1 MNPETIQKL
10 YALLEQ
16 IPITSTNRA
25 QVRKIKELLDNQ
37 KFEEAITELQYLKS
51 GLTYDDEDEK
61 DDEEESE
68 DKVEKETKEEEEDDT
83 DTMAYPKELMDEELE
98 ETYISLLLNDPK

>member
-25 QVRKIKELLDNQ
+25 QVRKIKELLDNAQ
-37 KFEEAITELQYLKS
+37 FEEAITELQNLKS
-51 GLTYDDEDEK
+51 GLTYDEEENE
-61 DDEEESE
+61 DEEESE
-68 DKVEKETKEEEEDDT
+68 NK
-83 DTMAYPKELMDEELE
+83 
-98 ETYISLLLNDPK
+98 